1 MATSPDQS
9 AHFQGFYNRSPGI
22 TSVGSYQV
30 SGTPF
35 LTGSEVTNGSEVQI
49 DFPNVTKSITV
60 INKDTTGN
68 DAIQVHF
75 ASMTANGGATI
86 TNKHFITLDAKN
98 SSVTLNVKA
107 KSIWISN
114 LDPSGNNSNF
124 ELYAELT
131 GIGSGAMWTLTGEGI
146 DA

>member
-22 TSVGSYQV
+22 ASVGSYQAA
-30 SGTPF
+30 GTPF
-35 LTGSEVTNGSEVQI
+35 LTGSVVANGAEVQV

-60 INKDTTGN
+60 INKDASGN
-68 DAIQVHF
+68 DALRVHF
-75 ASMTANGGATI
+75 APQASACDPA
-86 TNKHFITLDAKN
+86 KLHFITLDAKN
-98 SSVTLNVKA
+98 SSITMNIKA

-114 LDPSGNNSNF
+114 ASGASSDF
-124 ELYAELT
+124 QLFAELT
-131 GIGSGAMWTLTGEGI
+131 GIDEGAMWTLTGAGI

>member
-30 SGTPF
+30 AGKPF
-35 LTGSEVTNGSEVQI
+35 LTGSVVANLAEVQI

-60 INKDTTGN
+60 INKDASGN
-68 DAIQVHF
+68 DAIRVHF
-75 ASMTANGGATI
+75 VPQAQATP
-86 TNKHFITLDAKN
+86 NFNFITLDAKN

-107 KSIWISN
+107 TSIYISN
-114 LDPSGNNSNF
+114 DSGNSSNF
-124 ELYAELT
+124 ELFAELT
-131 GIGSGAMWTLTGEGI
+131 GIGPGAMFALTGPGI